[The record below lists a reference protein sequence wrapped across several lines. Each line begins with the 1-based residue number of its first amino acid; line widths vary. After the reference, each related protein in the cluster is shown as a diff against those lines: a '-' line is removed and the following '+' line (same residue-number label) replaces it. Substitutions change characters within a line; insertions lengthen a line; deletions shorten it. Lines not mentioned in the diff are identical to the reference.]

1 MMDVWYHIDGGDG
14 MQEAQ
19 QRDREK
25 QDLKVGDLVVYDP
38 VVYYLLNNDEI
49 LGVTGVVLD
58 MNPSGLD
65 IQVLVGSRRFWC
77 HLTDLKLVVSNT

>member
-1 MMDVWYHIDGGDG
+1 
-14 MQEAQ
+14 MQEEK

-25 QDLKVGDLVVYDP
+25 QELKVGDLVVYDP
-38 VVYYLLNNDEI
+38 AVYYLLDNDEI
-49 LGVTGVVLD
+49 LGSTGIVLG

-77 HLTDLKLVVSNT
+77 CLTDLELVNETR